1 MYKGVE
7 TLSGIKTNEI
17 ILIFLA
23 IGLILIGIIEIISAV
38 GVYFLKRKYWL
49 LGIFVTV
56 LFVIDGAVNGYF
68 LFGKP
73 GDQGTVVNLIAA
85 VIIITLLLL
94 GKKFVYNND

>member
-23 IGLILIGIIEIISAV
+23 IGLILIGIFEIISAV
-38 GVYFLKRKYWL
+38 GVYLKRKCWL
-49 LGIFVTV
+49 LGIFITV
-56 LFVIDGAVNGYF
+56 LFAIDGAINGYF
-68 LFGKP
+68 LLGNP

-85 VIIITLLLL
+85 VIIITLLLF
-94 GKKFVYNND
+94 GKKSVYNNN